1 MLLATIHWKQSG
13 AELEGGHLIKPLPQT
28 LSLLP
33 LSPSHSPVSMAMSS
47 DPGYAGPELDPDSSE
62 SSTSPT
68 PLSAKMS
75 AITLTDPST
84 NGLRNGAGHKR
95 APPQRP
101 HLSGRKMSLQE
112 RGTYLSAGGASE
124 RISHISPRA
133 ARRPTIESKRVSISD
148 SQDCIQLNQYKLK
161 SEIGKGSYGVVKL
174 AYNEDDEKYYA
185 MKVVSKKKLMKQ
197 CGFPRRPPPRGP
209 KAAIG
214 EQPKVLGPLER
225 VYQEIAILKKLDHVN
240 IVKLVEV
247 LDDPAEDNLHMV
259 FELMPKGPVM
269 EVPTENPLNEE
280 QARLYFRDIVL
291 GIEYL
296 HYQKIVHRDIKPSNL
311 LLGDD
316 GHVKIADFGV
326 SNQFEGNDAMLSST
340 AGTPAFMAPETLSDN
355 RKSFS
360 GKALDVWAMGVTLY
374 CFVFGKCPFI
384 DEYIL
389 ALHNKIRS
397 KTVEFPETPTI
408 SEDLK
413 NLILKMLDK
422 NPDSRITIP
431 QIKLDSWVT
440 QDGTDPLP
448 LEEEHCTAVEVT
460 EEEIQNSVKFVP
472 SLSAVILVKAMLRK
486 RSFGNPF
493 ECPSRREERSMSA
506 PGSLLMDL
514 WPFRPSIKLHPSL
527 RKGSSG
533 EAGREVELEDLHEDE
548 PPSSDDRS

>member
-1 MLLATIHWKQSG
+1 
-13 AELEGGHLIKPLPQT
+13 
-28 LSLLP
+28 
-33 LSPSHSPVSMAMSS
+33 MAMST
-47 DPGYAGPELDPDSSE
+47 DPGR
-62 SSTSPT
+62 PT
-68 PLSAKMS
+68 PDLDSEHQTELADMVA
-75 AITLTDPST
+75 AINVAAGGKQGAAGAA
-84 NGLRNGAGHKR
+84 NGVKNGAQDPTTKR
-95 APPQRP
+95 PPQRP
-101 HLSGRKMSLQE
+101 LLSNRKLSLQE
-112 RGTYLSAGGASE
+112 RGTYLGAGGATY
-124 RISHISPRA
+124 SHISPRV

-148 SQDCIQLNQYKLK
+148 TQDCIQLNQYKLK

-174 AYNEDDEKYYA
+174 AYNEDDDKYYA

-197 CGFPRRPPPRGP
+197 YGFPRRPPPRGP
-209 KAAIG
+209 KAAQG

-225 VYQEIAILKKLDHVN
+225 VYQEIAILKKLDHLN

-247 LDDPAEDNLHMV
+247 LDDPSEDNLHMV
-259 FELMPKGPVM
+259 FELMQKGPVM
-269 EVPTENPLNEE
+269 EVPCDSPFTEE
-280 QARLYFRDIVL
+280 QTRIYFRDIVL

-326 SNQFEGNDAMLSST
+326 SNQFEGNDALLSST
-340 AGTPAFMAPETLSDN
+340 AGTPAFMAPETLCDN

-397 KTVEFPETPTI
+397 KPVEFPETPSI

-413 NLILKMLDK
+413 ALVLRMLDK
-422 NPDSRITIP
+422 NPDTRITIP
-431 QIKLDSWVT
+431 EIKLHPWVT
-440 QDGTDPLP
+440 QDGADPLP
-448 LEEEHCTAVEVT
+448 LEEEHCTVVEVT
-460 EEEIQNSVKFVP
+460 EEEVQNSVKFVP
-472 SLSAVILVKAMLRK
+472 TLSAVILVKAMLRK
-486 RSFGNPF
+486 RSFSNPF

-506 PGSLLMDL
+506 PGNLLMDTWL
-514 WPFRPSIKLHPSL
+514 FRSSLKLHPSL

-533 EAGREVELEDLHEDE
+533 EAGREGELEDLHEDE
-548 PPSSDDRS
+548 PSA

>member
-1 MLLATIHWKQSG
+1 
-13 AELEGGHLIKPLPQT
+13 
-28 LSLLP
+28 
-33 LSPSHSPVSMAMSS
+33 MAMSS
-47 DPGYAGPELDPDSSE
+47 DPGCGGMDLDPDSSQTAE
-62 SSTSPT
+62 MTD
-68 PLSAKMS
+68 KMS
-75 AITLTDPST
+75 AVSLRSDTSFSVVK
-84 NGLRNGAGHKR
+84 NGTGVKKVLPK
-95 APPQRP
+95 RP

-112 RGTYLSAGGASE
+112 RGTYVSSGGGADRYS
-124 RISHISPRA
+124 RI
-133 ARRPTIESKRVSISD
+133 ARQPTIESKRVSISD
-148 SQDCIQLNQYKLK
+148 SQDCQQLNQYKLK

-174 AYNEDDEKYYA
+174 AYNEDDDKYYA

-197 CGFPRRPPPRGP
+197 YGFPRRPPPRGP
-209 KAAIG
+209 KAAQG

-225 VYQEIAILKKLDHVN
+225 VYQEIAILKKLDHLN

-259 FELMPKGPVM
+259 FELMQKGPVM
-269 EVPTENPLNEE
+269 EVPTDSPFSED
-280 QARLYFRDIVL
+280 QARHYFRDIVL

-326 SNQFEGNDAMLSST
+326 SNQFEGNDALLSST

-374 CFVFGKCPFI
+374 CFVYGKCPFI

-389 ALHNKIRS
+389 ALHNKI
-397 KTVEFPETPTI
+397 KCKPVEFPETPAV
-408 SEDLK
+408 SEGLKDLVSR
-413 NLILKMLDK
+413 MLDK
-422 NPDSRITIP
+422 NPDARITVP
-431 QIKLDSWVT
+431 EIKVDPWVT
-440 QDGTDPLP
+440 KDGTDPLP
-448 LEEEHCTAVEVT
+448 LEEEHCTVIEVT
-460 EEEIQNSVKFVP
+460 EEEVQNSVKFIP

-506 PGSLLMDL
+506 PGSLL
-514 WPFRPSIKLHPSL
+514 I
-527 RKGSSG
+527 KGSSG

-548 PPSSDDRS
+548 PPTS

>member
-1 MLLATIHWKQSG
+1 
-13 AELEGGHLIKPLPQT
+13 
-28 LSLLP
+28 
-33 LSPSHSPVSMAMSS
+33 MAMSS
-47 DPGYAGPELDPDSSE
+47 DPSSDRLDPDSDKQASG
-62 SSTSPT
+62 
-68 PLSAKMS
+68 
-75 AITLTDPST
+75 LTDIMAAMTTKDSDGSAA
-84 NGLRNGAGHKR
+84 NGVRNGGAQKDLLQAKR
-95 APPQRP
+95 THPVRP
-101 HLSGRKMSLQE
+101 HLSGRKLSLQE
-112 RGTYLSAGGASE
+112 RGTYLSSGSGGGY
-124 RISHISPRA
+124 SHISPRV
-133 ARRPTIESKRVSISD
+133 ARRPTVESKRVSISD

-174 AYNEDDEKYYA
+174 AYNEDDDKHYA

-209 KAAIG
+209 KAVQG
-214 EQPKVLGPLER
+214 EQPKILGPLER

-269 EVPTENPLNEE
+269 EVPTDNPLSEE
-280 QARLYFRDIVL
+280 QARLYFRDVIL

-326 SNQFEGNDAMLSST
+326 SNQFEGNDALLSST
-340 AGTPAFMAPETLSDN
+340 AGTPAFMAPETLSDT

-389 ALHNKIRS
+389 ALHNKIRT
-397 KTVEFPETPTI
+397 KLVDFPEMPKI
-408 SEDLK
+408 SEELRT
-413 NLILKMLDK
+413 LILRMLDK
-422 NPDSRITIP
+422 NPDNRITIP
-431 QIKLDSWVT
+431 EIKMDQWVT
-440 QDGTDPLP
+440 QGGTDPLP
-448 LEEEHCTAVEVT
+448 LEEEHCSVVEVT
-460 EEEIQNSVKFVP
+460 EEDIQNSVKFVP
-472 SLSAVILVKAMLRK
+472 SLSAVILVRAMLRK
-486 RSFGNPF
+486 RSFSNPF

-506 PGSLLMDL
+506 PGSLL
-514 WPFRPSIKLHPSL
+514 I
-527 RKGSSG
+527 KGSTG
-533 EAGREVELEDLHEDE
+533 DGPREGELEDLHEDE
-548 PPSSDDRS
+548 PSS